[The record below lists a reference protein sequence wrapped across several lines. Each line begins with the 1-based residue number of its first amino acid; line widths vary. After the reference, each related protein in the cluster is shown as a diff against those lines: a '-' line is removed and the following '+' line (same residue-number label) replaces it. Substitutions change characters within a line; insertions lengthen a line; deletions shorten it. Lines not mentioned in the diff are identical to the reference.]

1 MPDDPLPTDIDALM
15 SLNPLDLT
23 PANRDEYLTR
33 VIAYQRQSRANR
45 EAGIKP
51 KREKGPGLKLDLKAL
66 GLVKDKPAVKS
77 VVGAPGGLRRI

>member
-1 MPDDPLPTDIDALM
+1 MPTNDPLPTDIDALM

-23 PANRDEYLTR
+23 PSNRDEYLTR

-45 EAGIKP
+45 EQGIKP
-51 KREKGPGLKLDLKAL
+51 KREKGPGVKLDLKAL
-66 GLVKDKPAVKS
+66 GLIKDKPPS